1 MIRYKKQLDIFLE
14 INSIPETSPSLT
26 WEAMKAYAWGQIIS
40 YSAGVNRQRRKKLEE
55 LSLEI
60 LQLDSTYANFFR
72 SRNLQEE
79 TQISNW
85 L

>member
-1 MIRYKKQLDIFLE
+1 
-14 INSIPETSPSLT
+14 
-26 WEAMKAYAWGQIIS
+26 MKAYAWGQIIS

-79 TQISNW
+79 TQISN
-85 L
+85 